1 MRRLCLLGLTSWVF
15 STPAMAQI
23 KPDGSVGTQ
32 VMPNVLINGVIS
44 DSSADLT
51 VRIDGGTIKGA
62 NLFHSFSEF
71 NISSGQGVYFTNPAG
86 ITNILTRVTGTNP
99 SHIDGTLGVL
109 GNANLFLLNPNGIL
123 FGANARL
130 DLQGSFLGTTASII
144 NFADGTNFS
153 ASDSQVVPLLT
164 VSVPVG
170 LGFGSN
176 SGAIQVQGSGHSLTV
191 VNPFFSPITR
201 ESTITGLQVQPF
213 KTLALVGGDVTLDG
227 GTLKVAGRIELG
239 SVGSGVVSLTPNETG
254 VTGWTLGYKGVQNF
268 RDIHLSQKALLDASG
283 NGSGSIQIQG
293 SRVTIADGSLALI
306 QNQGIQP
313 SGKINVNASKSLELS
328 GTTQDESLGSSLRS
342 ETVFLGNAGDIAIVT
357 PTLVIR
363 DGAQITTRTF
373 SGGEGGSIT
382 VDAPESLQVLGFSPV
397 TKLASSILSATY
409 SAGRAGNIS
418 LSTGRLTALNGG
430 AVSSATLSGG
440 SAGDV
445 TVNAT
450 DLVEVLGVEPIS
462 LQASILSSDTTS
474 QGDAG
479 SLTVNTSRL
488 IVRDGGRI
496 DSSTLGSGA
505 AKSVTVNASMSVE
518 VSGTVPGSRNPSQ
531 IISSA
536 NIIDKS
542 LQQFFGVLPVPSGV
556 SGNVTINTGR
566 LSVSN
571 GGLVNV
577 KNDGAGDGG
586 VAIVNANSIVL
597 DSQGAIAASAQS
609 GKGGN
614 IFLQAHLVQLRH
626 NSGITAA
633 AGEGGDGGN
642 IKIDAGAL
650 AQLENSN
657 ITANAVQGKGGNIQ
671 IASSGLFQS
680 LDSKITASSELGIS
694 GQVKI
699 SNPDVKQQNNLLQ
712 QPSSFVSA
720 EKVVAT
726 SCLATRN
733 IAQGRF
739 VVTGEGGLPETPNN
753 KLELPYS
760 VVPVTTVIGMKLQS
774 VNTNSVKPVWKLGD
788 KLQEATQ
795 LVATTDGHLLLQ
807 TTPTKTIASAQTL
820 TCASNSKAK
829 N

>member
-1 MRRLCLLGLTSWVF
+1 MRSLCLLGLIGWVF

-23 KPDGSVGTQ
+23 KPDSSVGTQ
-32 VMPNVLINGVIS
+32 VTPNVLIQGIMNDGTLPLKV
-44 DSSADLT
+44 D
-51 VRIDGGTIKGA
+51 RIDGGTTRGA

-71 NISSGQGVYFTNPAG
+71 NISTGRGVYFTNPAG
-86 ITNILTRVTGTNP
+86 ITNILTRVTGVNP
-99 SHIDGTLGVL
+99 SNIDGTLGVL

-130 DLQGSFLGTTASII
+130 DLQGSFLGTTANSI
-144 NFADGTNFS
+144 NFADGTKFS
-153 ASDSQVVPLLT
+153 ATNGQSASLLT
-164 VSVPVG
+164 VSVPIG
-170 LGFGSN
+170 LGFGNN
-176 SGAIQVQGSGHSLTV
+176 SGSIQVQGTGHNLIV
-191 VNPFFSPITR
+191 VDPRASPITR
-201 ESTITGLQVQPF
+201 GSTITGLQVQPL
-213 KTLALVGGDVTLDG
+213 KTLALVGGDVTLNG
-227 GTLKVAGRIELG
+227 GTLTALGRIELG
-239 SVGSGVVSLTPNETG
+239 SVGSGVVSLIPNETG
-254 VTGWTLGYKGVQNF
+254 VTGWTLGYKGVQSF

-293 SRVTIADGSLALI
+293 ARVTISDGSLVLI

-313 SGKINVNASKSLELS
+313 SGKINVNASQSLQLS
-328 GTTQDESLGSSLRS
+328 GTSRDESIGSGLRS
-342 ETVFLGNAGDIAIVT
+342 ETVYLGSAGDIAIVT
-357 PTLVIR
+357 PTLVVR
-363 DGAQITTRTF
+363 DGAQINTRTY
-373 SGGEGGSIT
+373 SGGEGGNIT

-397 TKLASSILSATY
+397 TKLTSNFHSLAY
-409 SAGRAGNIS
+409 STGRAGNIS
-418 LSTGRLTALNGG
+418 LSTRRLTALNGG
-430 AVSSATLSGG
+430 AIVDGTLGKG

-450 DLVEVLGVEPIS
+450 DLVEVLGGEPS
-462 LQASILSSDTTS
+462 FSQSSILSSNTAS
-474 QGDAG
+474 KGDAG
-479 SLTVNTSRL
+479 SLIVNTSRL
-488 IVRDGGRI
+488 IIRDGGKI
-496 DSSTLGSGA
+496 GSFTLGSGA

-518 VSGTVPGSRNPSQ
+518 VSGTVPGSHNPSE
-531 IISSA
+531 IVSSA
-536 NIIDKS
+536 NIVDKS
-542 LQQFFGVLPVPSGV
+542 LQQLFGFPSVPSGV
-556 SGNVTINTGR
+556 SGNVMINTGR

-577 KNDGAGDGG
+577 KNDGTGDGG

-650 AQLENSN
+650 VQLENSN

-739 VVTGEGGLPETPNN
+739 VITGQGGLLETPNG

-760 VVPVTTVIGMKLQS
+760 VIS
-774 VNTNSVKPVWKLGD
+774 VHQLISHSANQPKKSVSISPGTWKVGD
-788 KLQEATQ
+788 QVSEATQ
-795 LVATTDGHLLLQ
+795 LSATADGKLLLSAS
-807 TTPTKTIASAQTL
+807 PTVKIANPQSL
-820 TCASNSKAK
+820 SCP
-829 N
+829 